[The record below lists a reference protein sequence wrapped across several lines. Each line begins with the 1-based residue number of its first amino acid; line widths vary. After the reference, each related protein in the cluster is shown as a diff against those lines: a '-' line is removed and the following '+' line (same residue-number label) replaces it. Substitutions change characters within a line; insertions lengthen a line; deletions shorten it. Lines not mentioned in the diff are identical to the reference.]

1 MAPAFA
7 GLCAGTGADEM
18 GASVAIERTDM
29 IRHVP
34 IVVAALLCASV
45 VSAQSADQEV
55 VSVVDWP
62 DPVVPGQSSNYTIT
76 LRNNGPNAAVN
87 GGLIAVLDQNLIVL
101 ERTVPTGWTCSA
113 FGVGHTC
120 TAPSFAPGTVAISF
134 VVTMPAHLM
143 NFPDGTVGS
152 IFYPSGTTPDPN
164 TANNQKNVTTGWN
177 SPQMDLAISV
187 TDTPDPVGPDMDLT
201 YTATVTNNGP
211 DPATSLN
218 FNVYNPG
225 YVPFKSVT
233 PPAGWTCTPPA
244 VGAATIFTC
253 NTASFAAGATSIFN
267 VVVRVDDA
275 VLGVNNGTI
284 STVLSVNGTGD
295 DTNDNN
301 NSETEDTAYVTPK
314 ADLAITVA
322 DTVDPVLLGQDF
334 DYLVTLTNHGPDA
347 APNATLGLYNNGS
360 LRYRSIVAPPGFQ
373 CTLPT
378 VGNAPILSC
387 ATPSLANGASVQFL
401 VTVRTDPQRINPQ
414 TGGTVQASVTA
425 SSAIADPAPAVNNQE
440 GEDTLVIPVLLFS
453 DGFEF

>member
-1 MAPAFA
+1 MSLRKLS
-7 GLCAGTGADEM
+7 LCAVLLFAATGA
-18 GASVAIERTDM
+18 V
-29 IRHVP
+29 
-34 IVVAALLCASV
+34 
-45 VSAQSADQEV
+45 AQSADQEV
-55 VSVVDWP
+55 ISVDDSA
-62 DPVVPGQSSNYTIT
+62 DPVVPGQNVTYTVVM
-76 LRNNGPNAAVN
+76 RNNGPNVATN
-87 GGLIAVLDQNLIVL
+87 GGLNVNLGSALTYVSHSI
-101 ERTVPTGWTCSA
+101 PPGWQCFVSGNNMSCIT
-113 FGVGHTC
+113 
-120 TAPSFAPGTVAISF
+120 PSFMAGTTATISL
-134 VVTMPAHLM
+134 VTQMSPHLI
-143 NFPDGTVGS
+143 NFPDGSTS
-152 IFYPSGTTPDPN
+152 SNFFPSGTTPDPN
-164 TANNQKNVTTGWN
+164 SGNDFQSESTNWN

-201 YTATVTNNGP
+201 YTATVTNHGP

-253 NTASFAAGATSIFN
+253 NTASFAAGATSVFN

-275 VLGVNNGTI
+275 VLGVNNGVI
-284 STVLSVNGTGD
+284 STVLGVNGTGD
-295 DTNDNN
+295 DTDDNN
-301 NSETEDTAYVTPK
+301 NNETENTNYVTPK
-314 ADLAITVA
+314 ADLSVSVT

-334 DYLVTLTNHGPDA
+334 DYLVTLSNLGPDA
-347 APNATLGLYNNGS
+347 APNATFSLYNNGN

-387 ATPSLANGASVQFL
+387 TTASLANGANVQFL
-401 VTVRTDPQRINPQ
+401 VTVRTDPQLINPQ

-425 SSAIADPAPAVNNQE
+425 SSAVADPAPAVNNQE
-440 GEDTLVIPVLLFS
+440 VEDTLVIPVLLFS

>member
-1 MAPAFA
+1 
-7 GLCAGTGADEM
+7 
-18 GASVAIERTDM
+18 M
-29 IRHVP
+29 IRRAVLL
-34 IVVAALLCASV
+34 IAALLCAGA
-45 VSAQSADQEV
+45 VSAQTADQEV
-55 VSVVDWP
+55 VSVAISQN
-62 DPVVPGQSSNYTIT
+62 PVVPGQTVTYTFVI
-76 LRNNGPNAAVN
+76 RNNGPDAAAN
-87 GGLIAVLDQNLIVL
+87 GGLNILYYNGNLLNATFTHPPGWSCITFWAGAGCNIASLPAG
-101 ERTVPTGWTCSA
+101 T
-113 FGVGHTC
+113 
-120 TAPSFAPGTVAISF
+120 TATITLTAQVDPSRI
-134 VVTMPAHLM
+134 
-143 NFPDGTVGS
+143 NFPDGSFDMTVS
-152 IFYPSGTTPDPN
+152 TSGVTADPN
-164 TANNQKNVTTGWN
+164 GANNSRTITTNWN

-187 TDTPDPVGPDMDLT
+187 TDTPDPVGPDQDLT
-201 YTATVTNNGP
+201 YTATVTNLGP
-211 DPATSLN
+211 DPASSLN

-253 NTASFAAGATSIFN
+253 NTASFAAGATSVFN

-314 ADLAITVA
+314 ADLSVA
-322 DTVDPVLLGQDF
+322 VQDTVDPVLLGQDF
-334 DYLVTLTNHGPDA
+334 DYLVTLSNLGPDA
-347 APNATLGLYNNGS
+347 APNATFSLYNNGN

-387 ATPSLANGASVQFL
+387 STPSFANGASVQFL
-401 VTVRTDPQRINPQ
+401 VTVRTDPQLINPQ
-414 TGGTVQASVTA
+414 TGGTVQTSVTA
-425 SSAIADPAPAVNNQE
+425 SSAVADPAPSVNNQE
-440 GEDTLVIPVLLFS
+440 TEDTLVIPVLLFK

>member
-1 MAPAFA
+1 
-7 GLCAGTGADEM
+7 
-18 GASVAIERTDM
+18 M
-29 IRHVP
+29 IRHVLLCC
-34 IVVAALLCASV
+34 AALLCAGL

-55 VSVVDWP
+55 VSVVDTP
-62 DPVVPGQSSNYTIT
+62 DPVVPGQNFTYTIT

-87 GGLIAVLDQNLIVL
+87 GGLNVVLDQNLVVVS
-101 ERTVPTGWTCSA
+101 RTVPPGWTCSA
-113 FGVGHTC
+113 FGASHTC
-120 TAPSFAPGTVAISF
+120 NTPSFAPGEVAISF
-134 VVTMPAHLM
+134 VVTMPQHLM
-143 NFPDGTVGS
+143 NFPDGSVQS

-164 TANNQKNVTTGWN
+164 TANNQKNVATGWN
-177 SPQMDLAISV
+177 SPQMDLAIGV

-201 YTATVTNNGP
+201 YTATVTNLGP

-253 NTASFAAGATSIFN
+253 TTPSFAAGASSMFA

-314 ADLAITVA
+314 ADLSVDVA

-334 DYLVTLTNHGPDA
+334 DYLVTMTNHGPNA
-347 APNATLGLYNNGS
+347 APNATFGLYNNGS
-360 LRYRSIVAPPGFQ
+360 LRFRSITAPPGFQ

-387 ATPSLANGASVQFL
+387 STASLANGASVQFL
-401 VTVRTDPQRINPQ
+401 VTVGTDPQLINPQ
-414 TGGTVQASVTA
+414 TGGTVQAGVTA
-425 SSAIADPAPAVNNQE
+425 SSAVADPAPAVNN
-440 GEDTLVIPVLLFS
+440 EDTENTLVIPVLLFR
-453 DGFEF
+453 DGFEL